1 MPVQRRTGIMT
12 ATRRKQL
19 YREYAGHY
27 LTFTCAALLIVITLA
42 IVVYIALQGLAT
54 FFTNHINPW
63 QFLFSTRWQPDRPV
77 AEGGPLVG
85 TLAFTVGSIA
95 VSLLAVLLGGPLSVV
110 AAVFM
115 VEIAPGWGRRILQPA
130 VEILA
135 GIPSV
140 VYGWIGLSVLVPFL
154 RRELHTLGFSLLAGC
169 LVLAVMIIPTV
180 VSLSADSLRSLSRDL
195 KEAAYAL
202 GSTRWQTIA
211 RVLLPAARSGILTAI
226 VLGLAR
232 AFGEALAVQMV
243 IGNTRSLPTSILS
256 PMTTLTSA
264 ITIDMGY
271 TIPGTAWNNA
281 LWSMSLLLLLITL
294 AFIIIIRLVGR
305 GRAYR

>member
-1 MPVQRRTGIMT
+1 MQRGTGTMT

-19 YREYAGHY
+19 YREYLGHY
-27 LTFTCAALLIVITLA
+27 LTFACAALLIVITVA
-42 IVVYIALQGLAT
+42 IVVFIALQGLAT
-54 FFTNHINPW
+54 FFANHINPW
-63 QFLFSTRWQPDRPV
+63 QFLFSTKWQPDRPLS
-77 AEGGPLVG
+77 EGGPLVG

-95 VSLLAVLLGGPLSVV
+95 VSLLAVLIGGPLSIV

-115 VEIAPGWGRRILQPA
+115 VEIAPRWGRRVLQPA
-130 VEILA
+130 AEILA

-140 VYGWIGLSVLVPFL
+140 VYGWIGLSLLVPFL

-180 VSLSADSLRSLSRDL
+180 VSLTADSLRSLSRDL

-202 GSTRWQTIA
+202 GSTRWQTIS
-211 RVLLPAARSGILTAI
+211 RVLLPAARPGIMTAI

-281 LWSMSLLLLLITL
+281 LWSMSLLLLLITFG
-294 AFIIIIRLVGR
+294 FIILIRLVGR
-305 GRAYR
+305 GRVYR

>member
-1 MPVQRRTGIMT
+1 MQRGTGTMT

-19 YREYAGHY
+19 YREYLGHY
-27 LTFTCAALLIVITLA
+27 LTFACAALLIVITVA
-42 IVVYIALQGLAT
+42 IVVFIALQGLAT
-54 FFTNHINPW
+54 FFANHINPW
-63 QFLFSTRWQPDRPV
+63 QFLFSTKWQPDRPLS
-77 AEGGPLVG
+77 EGGPLVG

-95 VSLLAVLLGGPLSVV
+95 VSLLAVLIGGPLSIV

-115 VEIAPGWGRRILQPA
+115 VEIAPRWGRRVLQPA

-140 VYGWIGLSVLVPFL
+140 VYGWIGLSLLVPFL

-180 VSLSADSLRSLSRDL
+180 VSLTADSLRSLSRDL

-202 GSTRWQTIA
+202 GSTRWQTIS
-211 RVLLPAARSGILTAI
+211 RVLLPAARPGIMTAI

-243 IGNTRSLPTSILS
+243 IGNTRILPTSILS

-264 ITIDMGY
+264 ITIDMGC
-271 TIPGTAWNNA
+271 TIPGTAWNNV
-281 LWSMSLLLLLITL
+281 LWSMSLLLLLITFG
-294 AFIIIIRLVGR
+294 FIILIRLVGK
-305 GRAYR
+305 GRVYR